1 MPLCPD
7 FRVARVGCSL
17 PFGGLK
23 GILKYEQQ
31 SWQKDAFIQGAAAER
46 DQLNICLIYDC
57 ARNRFRAKLNCF
69 RGLNCNTAER
79 TFS

>member
-31 SWQKDAFIQGAAAER
+31 SWQKDAFIQGAPAER

-69 RGLNCNTAER
+69 RERCNTAER

>member
-46 DQLNICLIYDC
+46 DQLNALFTIVREIVL
-57 ARNRFRAKLNCF
+57 
-69 RGLNCNTAER
+69 EQ
-79 TFS
+79 S